1 MERDFAGEGRAMKKF
16 VAVAGNIGV
25 GKSTLVEL
33 LARRLGWQPFFEPVG
48 ENPYLADFY
57 RDMRSW
63 SFHSQIFFLTRRLRA
78 HRQLCDHPTSAIQ
91 DRSVYED
98 AEVFAHNLY
107 LQGHISER
115 DYSTYREL
123 YQVLTEF
130 LPPPDLVV
138 YLHAST
144 VTLRRRI
151 ALRGRDYEQQI
162 HPDYLARLND
172 LYEQWIRGFTLCP
185 VLTVPADDLDYVAH
199 DSALELIVSKIHEKL
214 SGKEEVVF
222 DEEEVAQVNGRSVG
236 GEKKAK

>member
-1 MERDFAGEGRAMKKF
+1 MKHF
-16 VAVAGNIGV
+16 IAVAGNIGV

-33 LARRLGWQPFFEPVG
+33 LSRRLGWQPFYEPVG

-63 SFHSQIFFLTRRLRA
+63 SFHSQVFFLTRRLRA
-78 HRQLCDHPTSAIQ
+78 HRQLCDHPTSVIQ

-107 LQGHISER
+107 LQGHFSER
-115 DYSTYREL
+115 DYATYREL

-130 LPPPDLVV
+130 LPAPDLVV
-138 YLHAST
+138 YLRAS
-144 VTLRRRI
+144 VPTLRQRI

-162 HPDYLARLND
+162 QTDYLSRLND
-172 LYEQWIRGFTLCP
+172 LYEDWTKNFTLCP

-199 DSALELIVSKIHEKL
+199 SSHLELIVSKIHDKL
-214 SGKEEVVF
+214 TGKEEVVF
-222 DEEEVAQVNGRSVG
+222 AEEEVARVNGRAPYS
-236 GEKKAK
+236 APQQA